1 MFNDSKT
8 IMNRKKQEVKISI
21 YSTIDSTNLSLVDQ
35 YLSENFQIVDVENEW
50 PNKIFL
56 EEKN

>member
-1 MFNDSKT
+1 MLQV
-8 IMNRKKQEVKISI
+8 MAEKQEVKISI

-50 PNKIFL
+50 PNKIL
-56 EEKN
+56 DKGCMK